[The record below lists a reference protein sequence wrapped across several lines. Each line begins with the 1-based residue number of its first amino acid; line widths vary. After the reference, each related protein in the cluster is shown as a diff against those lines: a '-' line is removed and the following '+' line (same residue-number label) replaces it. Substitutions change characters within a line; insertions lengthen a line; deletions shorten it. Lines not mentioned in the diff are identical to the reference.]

1 MIIKNSKFIALLSL
15 IIVIGFGGYFYA
27 KKRHNQKKAISHEF
41 FDSRTNNK
49 HVWYLYAPGMMGTE
63 LMMGRY
69 CPEFNATTGEK
80 ISWKSGG
87 HVIGQPHVA
96 VQFPELDL
104 RKPDTFTLNPLTAFI
119 NELRKDIFPV
129 FQRFFE
135 QKFDFKVVDNPKSN
149 SSVINFG
156 FSFGKANIAQKNDIA
171 ALNKTY
177 ESLRTQ
183 HPEADIIL
191 YGDSRGAGTI
201 FNFIATHKPLRV
213 KAAVLDGIFD
223 DVPHCIKHFLV
234 ENKGE
239 RAEKRMHD
247 IVAFFMGN
255 YNKKG
260 PFPIEYAEQIN
271 DDIPLLLV
279 TSLKD
284 GLTSAQGAI
293 KLYLELRN
301 RSLQKVHLLVLNNA
315 LHPCYMI
322 DNEADRELY
331 ETTVHAFYKHYEL
344 PYNKQR
350 AQAGQKSFAR
360 TQPSIDELKKYALPQ
375 CSLCSKL
382 LNR

>member
-1 MIIKNSKFIALLSL
+1 
-15 IIVIGFGGYFYA
+15 
-27 KKRHNQKKAISHEF
+27 
-41 FDSRTNNK
+41 
-49 HVWYLYAPGMMGTE
+49 
-63 LMMGRY
+63 
-69 CPEFNATTGEK
+69 
-80 ISWKSGG
+80 
-87 HVIGQPHVA
+87 
-96 VQFPELDL
+96 
-104 RKPDTFTLNPLTAFI
+104 
-119 NELRKDIFPV
+119 
-129 FQRFFE
+129 
-135 QKFDFKVVDNPKSN
+135 
-149 SSVINFG
+149 
-156 FSFGKANIAQKNDIA
+156 
-171 ALNKTY
+171 
-177 ESLRTQ
+177 
-183 HPEADIIL
+183 
-191 YGDSRGAGTI
+191 
-201 FNFIATHKPLRV
+201 
-213 KAAVLDGIFD
+213 
-223 DVPHCIKHFLV
+223 
-234 ENKGE
+234 
-239 RAEKRMHD
+239 MHD